1 MKVAAL
7 QLCASDDP
15 VANLELTISMVQ
27 RAAEAGAQFIA
38 TPEVTNCVSS
48 SRRRLWHCRRTIKH

>member
-15 VANLELTISMVQ
+15 VANLAHTLSMVQ
-27 RAAEAGAQFIA
+27 QASEAGAQFIA
-38 TPEVTNCVSS
+38 TRKN
-48 SRRRLWHCRRTIKH
+48 

>member
-15 VANLELTISMVQ
+15 VANLALTLTMVQ
-27 RAAEAGAQFIA
+27 RAAEAGAQFI
-38 TPEVTNCVSS
+38 EHQ
-48 SRRRLWHCRRTIKH
+48 R

>member
-15 VANLELTISMVQ
+15 AANLALTLSYGSTG
-27 RAAEAGAQFIA
+27 R
-38 TPEVTNCVSS
+38 
-48 SRRRLWHCRRTIKH
+48 